1 MNKNIV
7 LVMIAASFLLVGI
20 SACKEKQK
28 SEDIIVAKYV
38 PEKLKDPIKLP
49 VDARTTQVNWLGKKY
64 TILLRRE
71 PADSLHM
78 LTDETGQQYVDN
90 RVRLTIKR
98 DDNSLFLNK
107 VFTKEAFSSY
117 VDNDF
122 RQKGMLEN
130 IVFHEIDNQQLK
142 FGVVISRPENE
153 DLFVPLDV
161 WIDRMGGLAIKQG
174 KLFDKT
180 PGEDTEEDV

>member
-7 LVMIAASFLLVGI
+7 AVMIAGAFLLVGI

-49 VDARTTQVNWLGKKY
+49 VDARTTQVSWLGKKY
-64 TILLRRE
+64 TIQLRRE
-71 PADSLHM
+71 PTDTLHM

-90 RVRLTIKR
+90 RVSLTIKR
-98 DDNSLFLNK
+98 DDNSSFLTK

-117 VDNDF
+117 VDNEF

-153 DLFVPLDV
+153 DLFVPLDM
-161 WIDRMGGLAIKQG
+161 WIDRTGGLAIKQG
-174 KLFDKT
+174 KLFDKV
-180 PGEDTEEDV
+180 PGDETEEGV